1 MTDRI
6 APHVAMVVANDT
18 ANDTRVL
25 KEADALARGGVRV
38 TLFGVAREGPA
49 TVERL
54 DNGVLRVLVEGR
66 FVLRDERTRRR
77 ALRRARRLMTGEPAA
92 ALAARSARINARL
105 GDLKAESGHAVRS
118 RKAGQVG
125 TVPFKIGVAGRLL
138 AQKRW
143 QVARLSVKAR
153 TRLARRQSRWANGY
167 WQRWDASMSRDD
179 RSVSWRTEIPEA
191 YDYEAMLGPVLDRIE
206 PAAIH
211 AHDMHIIGVAARAA
225 GRASLRGREVKT
237 VYDAHEYVPG
247 LSQYGGRTPRFIA
260 AWAQHESEY
269 IRQMDRVITVSPA
282 IARALRKRH
291 DLPLE
296 PTVVMNSPALAAG
309 SGADA
314 AVTGIRERIGLP
326 DTTPLMVYSGGIT
339 RARGVETA
347 IEALPDLPDVHLAVV
362 CVPKVDMRSVTAL
375 KKLAAKVG
383 VEHRVHYLEPVAPA
397 DVVPFLRTA
406 DIGLIPILR
415 FPSHEMALPNKVFE
429 YLFAGLPV
437 VTSDM
442 PSLHEF
448 VGRTGIGEVFTA
460 EDPYDLAVAVRQ
472 VLATQAG
479 YRENVARPD
488 LLREVSWEVQSDHL
502 RALYAE
508 LLGTDLEQQVPVE
521 DDRWEKEIRTI
532 LGL

>member
-1 MTDRI
+1 MTDKI

-25 KEADALARGGVRV
+25 KEADALARAGVRV
-38 TLFGVAREGPA
+38 TLFGVAAQGPA

-54 DNGVLRVLVEGR
+54 DNGVLRVLVQGR
-66 FVLRDERTRRR
+66 FVLRDERARLRRRRR
-77 ALRRARRLMTGEPAA
+77 ARLVSGEPMAV
-92 ALAARSARINARL
+92 LAARSARIKALL
-105 GDLKAESGHAVRS
+105 GDLKAESGHAVRL
-118 RKAGQVG
+118 RRAGQVG
-125 TVPFKIGVAGRLL
+125 TASFKAGVARRLL
-138 AQKRW
+138 AQKRLR
-143 QVARLSVKAR
+143 VAQLSVLAR
-153 TRLARRQSRWANGY
+153 TKLARQQVRWVKRA
-167 WQRWDASMSRDD
+167 WAKWDARIARDC
-179 RSVSWRTEIPEA
+179 RRVSWRAEIPEA

-225 GRASLRGREVKT
+225 GRAVLRGREVKT

-282 IARALRKRH
+282 IAQTLRKRYG
-291 DLPLE
+291 LPLE
-296 PTVVMNSPALAAG
+296 PAVVMNSPRLAG
-309 SGADA
+309 DSRA
-314 AVTGIRERIGLP
+314 AAEVVGIRERIGLP
-326 DTTPLMVYSGGIT
+326 DETPLMVYSGGIT

-347 IEALPDLPDVHLAVV
+347 IEALPELPEVHLAVV
-362 CVPKVDMRSVTAL
+362 CVPIVAMRSVEAL
-375 KKLAAKVG
+375 RKLAANIG
-383 VEHRVHYLEPVAPA
+383 VEDRVHYLEPVAPA

-429 YLFAGLPV
+429 YVFAGLPV

-442 PSLHEF
+442 PSLHDF
-448 VGRTGIGEVFTA
+448 VGRTGIGEVFEA

-472 VLATQAG
+472 VLATPAA
-479 YRENVARPD
+479 YREAVSRPE
-488 LLREVSWEVQSDHL
+488 LLREVSWESQSDRL
-502 RALYAE
+502 RALYAD
-508 LLGTDLEQQVPVE
+508 LLGMELDPSVDA
-521 DDRWEKEIRTI
+521 DDDQWEKEIRAAV
-532 LGL
+532 GV